1 MYMTPEHT
9 AIFTLLNNNLSIITL
24 LGFVVVL
31 IMFVDVVALGSGFW
45 KGSRSMYVWLAKYA
59 LPVGF
64 SLTAISTAVSLYY
77 SDVLGVLPCGLCWF
91 QRVFIYSMM
100 VILGAALWKKDRNV
114 WSYINVLAIPGLLIA
129 LYHEYLQLGYS
140 ELIPCPAIA
149 STVDCAKPTFL
160 EYGFVTYPFM
170 SVVLFTALLLISWVV
185 KKYSK

>member
-1 MYMTPEHT
+1 
-9 AIFTLLNNNLSIITL
+9 
-24 LGFVVVL
+24 
-31 IMFVDVVALGSGFW
+31 
-45 KGSRSMYVWLAKYA
+45 
-59 LPVGF
+59 
-64 SLTAISTAVSLYY
+64 
-77 SDVLGVLPCGLCWF
+77 
-91 QRVFIYSMM
+91 MM